1 MRTRNAALTV
11 PLVVLSALT
20 MVPFAWVVL
29 SAFKDESEIFGSPL
43 GLPAHWTWDNF
54 VTVWT
59 RGGFDVYFANSAVV
73 AVATTVLIVVVTCPA
88 GYVFGKLAGR
98 LTDRLF
104 YVLLFAITLP
114 IEAIVVPIFYQLRSL
129 GLVDTRLG
137 LVLVLVAT
145 GTPLGV
151 FIMRNFFRDLPDS
164 LIEAAEV
171 DGASQWRTF
180 ASVMLP
186 LARPAMLAVA
196 VFSFLAAWNEY
207 LLALLLLFD
216 DGSRT
221 IPVGLTQFQG
231 QHSSDYG
238 ALFAGIVLA
247 MVPSILVYVF
257 LQRSFTHGLLAGSL
271 K

>member
-1 MRTRNAALTV
+1 MRNAALLV
-11 PLVVLSALT
+11 PLVVLSAVT
-20 MVPFAWVVL
+20 MVPFLWVVL
-29 SAFKDESEIFGSPL
+29 SAFKDESEIFGAPL
-43 GLPAHWTWDNF
+43 GFPEEWTWDNF

-73 AVATTVLIVVVTCPA
+73 AVAATALIVAVTCPA
-88 GYVFGKLAGR
+88 GYVFGKLATR
-98 LTDRLF
+98 LTDRVF

-114 IEAIVVPIFYQLRSL
+114 VEAIVVPVFYQLRSM

-145 GTPLGV
+145 GSPLGV
-151 FIMRNFFRDLPDS
+151 FIARNFFRDLPDS
-164 LIEAAEV
+164 LVEAAEV
-171 DGASQWRTF
+171 DGASPWRTF
-180 ASVMLP
+180 VSVMLP
-186 LARPAMLAVA
+186 LAKPAMLAVA
-196 VFSFLAAWNEY
+196 VFSFLGAWNEY

-216 DGSRT
+216 DAART

-231 QHSSDYG
+231 QNSSDYG

-257 LQRSFTHGLLAGSL
+257 LQRSFTHGLLAGSV